1 METVKIKF
9 INQHLNNQNHN
20 QHLNNQNQNQNIIQA
35 FLNQNDQDQDQ
46 DQDKFKEPTD
56 LLSLDNKFLQIQ
68 NTIEQKRKFLL
79 KKQKKIHKLSKQNKF
94 LEEIKEDYSK
104 YNNYIIKQ
112 KNEQITALNMLNTYI
127 HDLSKSNELSK
138 DNIID
143 SEHEQQKIM
152 REIKSIKQ
160 NLDSIIK
167 PLQN

>member
-1 METVKIKF
+1 MDKVFKINATATALF
-9 INQHLNNQNHN
+9 WIMV
-20 QHLNNQNQNQNIIQA
+20 IGVFA
-35 FLNQNDQDQDQ
+35 F
-46 DQDKFKEPTD
+46 
-56 LLSLDNKFLQIQ
+56 
-68 NTIEQKRKFLL
+68 
-79 KKQKKIHKLSKQNKF
+79 
-94 LEEIKEDYSK
+94 
-104 YNNYIIKQ
+104 YIIKQ